1 MRIVFFGSPRAALP
15 SLERLL
21 ENGHLIGLVVTQPD
35 RPAGRGKEPTP
46 PPVKEA
52 ALHHGIPVLQP
63 EKIRREPG
71 AAEALRKA
79 APDIIVVVAYGQI
92 IPVQIINLP
101 RYHSINVHF
110 SLLPAYRGA
119 APVQWAILNGEE
131 KTGVTIF
138 ELNEKMDEG
147 DILSQLETDI
157 RPRENAFDLEDR
169 LARLGA
175 DLLVGTL
182 KKIDALPHIPQDQA
196 LASFAPRLNKD
207 QGRINWR
214 NDARSIDRLVRAF
227 YPWPGAFTSCRGQR
241 LIVHAGSPFAAPA
254 PPSEPGRIIAVLR
267 EGPVVACGGESLYL
281 IERLQRENRREMA
294 AADFLRGTKIEIG
307 DCLG

>member
-21 ENGHLIGLVVTQPD
+21 ETGHSIGLVVTQPD

-46 PPVKEA
+46 PPIKEA
-52 ALHHGIPVLQP
+52 ALRCGIPVLQP
-63 EKIRREPG
+63 EKIRKEPG

-92 IPVQIINLP
+92 IPASIINLP

-119 APVQWAILNGEE
+119 APVQWAILNGEP

-157 RPRENAFDLEDR
+157 GPRENALDLEDR

-182 KKIDALPHIPQDQA
+182 EKIDTLPHVPQDQA
-196 LASFAPRLNKD
+196 LASFAARLNKD
-207 QGRINWR
+207 QGRINWG
-214 NDARSIDRLVRAF
+214 NDAHSIDRLVRAF
-227 YPWPGAFTSCRGQR
+227 YPWPGAFTFFRGQR
-241 LIVHAGSPFAAPA
+241 LIVRAGSPLAVPA
-254 PPSEPGRIIAVLR
+254 PPSEPGRIFAVRR
-267 EGPVVACGGESLYL
+267 EGPVVGCGGESLYVV
-281 IERLQRENRREMA
+281 ERMQQENRKEMA

-307 DCLG
+307 DCLE